1 MDTKTDALIFLKV
14 IRLNLRPLSNVYIH
28 AVDLAKAMRC
38 CADVKL
44 NRPRNSIA
52 NIVVIFYLVLRY
64 HKTYQNIFTL
74 NF

>member
-38 CADVKL
+38 CADVNL

-52 NIVVIFYLVLRY
+52 NSCYFYLVLRY
-64 HKTYQNIFTL
+64 HKTSSHTISKF
-74 NF
+74 